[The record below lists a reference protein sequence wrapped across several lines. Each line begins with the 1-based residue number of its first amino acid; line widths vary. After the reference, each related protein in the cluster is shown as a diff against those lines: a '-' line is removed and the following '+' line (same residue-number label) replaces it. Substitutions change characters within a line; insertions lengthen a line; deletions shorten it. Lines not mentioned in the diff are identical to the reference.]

1 MALNDDRLSQES
13 LDEYFATG
21 VPSQHL
27 QCTAPEVILTIDPAA
42 ERFTLRTPTDGSVPD
57 LRELRHVSVDV
68 EDHEDGTTWSLVHI
82 DTLEMRFGAY
92 GVAMSV
98 VDALRGGASFAGAV
112 NAAVANLRTLLASRT
127 RLSAEQQ
134 RGLLG
139 ELLLLEQLLQEHG
152 STALEWWLG
161 PAAEQHDFACPAYD
175 LEVKTTSSERRRH
188 TISGVDQLKPNPGRP
203 LWLVSIQV
211 TRAGGA
217 EGRTL
222 AELVARVRSLAP
234 GDDRLRSALQDVGWR
249 DEDADLYTRGHILR
263 SMPRAYLVDDD
274 FPAIT
279 SERIRSAVPQPDLI
293 SDIIYRVDVSDWEA
307 GYPGPEIH
315 SFLRSEGIER

>member
-27 QCTAPEVILTIDPAA
+27 QCTDPEVVLTIDPAA

-68 EDHEDGTTWSLVHI
+68 ENHEDGTTWSLVHI
-82 DTLEMRFGAY
+82 DTLDMRYEAY
-92 GVAMSV
+92 GVTMSV

-112 NAAVANLRTLLASRT
+112 NAAVANLRNLLASRT
-127 RLSAEQQ
+127 RLSEEQQ

-139 ELLLLEQLLQEHG
+139 ELLLLERLLQEHG
-152 STALEWWLG
+152 PAALEWWLG
-161 PAAEQHDFACPAYD
+161 PAAEQHDFACPSYD
-175 LEVKTTSSERRRH
+175 LEVKTTSAEKRRH

-234 GDDRLRSALQDVGWR
+234 GDDRLVAALHEVGWR
-249 DEDADLYTRGHILR
+249 DEDADLYTRGHLLR
-263 SMPRAYLVDDD
+263 STPRAYLVDDG

-279 SERIRSAVPQPDLI
+279 SERIRSAVPHPELI
-293 SDIIYRVDVSDWEA
+293 SDIVYRVDVSNRTPGD
-307 GYPGPEIH
+307 PGPELH
-315 SFLRSEGIER
+315 SFLQIEGVER